1 MLSVRRASLVVL
13 IAMSLSACKERSHS
27 DQPATTPM
35 QPAQTNAPHIPVEY
49 YKLPNGLRVVL
60 SVDHSVPVATLA
72 LYYHIGMRIEP
83 RNRTGFA
90 HLFEH
95 MMFQGS
101 ANLGKNE
108 FFRLVQGLGGVLNGT
123 TRLDYTNF
131 YEAFAS
137 NALQTMLWAEADR
150 MKGLAITQDNLTNQQ
165 GVVKNEI
172 RGNVLNAP
180 YGAFPWLD
188 VPQYANEN
196 WYNAHNFYGDL
207 TDVDAATLEDVHKF
221 FDAYYTPSNAAL
233 IVAGDF
239 DPAQAKAWI
248 AQYYS
253 PIAARAV
260 APSPDVSEP
269 EQTKEKHASYLDKL
283 APRPALA
290 LAYHVPERWTPE
302 YFAFGLL
309 DQLLLQGEDSRLHQ
323 DLVQKRGL
331 TDEVSGGINQLGN
344 MFDYQGPM
352 LWTAALIHDPS
363 HDEKEIVSAFQDNI
377 ERVTREPVS
386 AAELD
391 RARTKIRSS
400 LYDLLSSSDRFG
412 LVDLLAAFA
421 LFDDDP
427 DRINHI
433 ETEFSKVTPEQIT
446 QVATKYLRATNRTVV
461 VVEPG
466 AVAAAAGAKR

>member
-1 MLSVRRASLVVL
+1 MLTVCKALLIVL
-13 IAMSLSACKERSHS
+13 IAFSLSACKPMLRG
-27 DQPATTPM
+27 DQAPTVST
-35 QPAQTNAPHIPVEY
+35 QPTQPDAPHIPIEY

-72 LYYHIGMRIEP
+72 IYYHIGMRIEP

-108 FFRLVQGLGGVLNGT
+108 FFRLVQSLGGVLNGT

-131 YEAFAS
+131 YEAFAA

-165 GVVKNEI
+165 AVVKNEI
-172 RGNVLNAP
+172 RVNVLNAP

-188 VPQYANEN
+188 VPQYANVN

-221 FDAYYTPSNAAL
+221 FDAYYTPGNAAL

-248 AQYYS
+248 AQYYG
-253 PIAARAV
+253 PITSHPV

-269 EQTKEKHASYLDKL
+269 EQTKEKHASYVDKL

-323 DLVQKRGL
+323 DLVQRRGL
-331 TDEVSGGINQLGN
+331 TDQLSGGINQLGN

-363 HDEKEIVSAFQDNI
+363 HSEQEIVSAFQENI
-377 ERVTREPVS
+377 DRLTEQPVS

-400 LYDLLSSSDRFG
+400 LYDLLSSSDRIG
-412 LVDLLAAFA
+412 LVDLLASFA

-433 ETEFSKVTPEQIT
+433 ETEFSKVTPEQVSE
-446 QVATKYLRATNRTVV
+446 VATKYLRSTNRTVV
-461 VVEPG
+461 VVQPG
-466 AVAAAAGAKR
+466 AAIAAGAKP

>member
-1 MLSVRRASLVVL
+1 MLIICRAVVIVL
-13 IAMSLSACKERSHS
+13 IALSLPGCKERSQRG
-27 DQPATTPM
+27 QPAKTAGQST
-35 QPAQTNAPHIPVEY
+35 QESTPHIPVEY

-60 SVDHSVPVATLA
+60 SVDHSAPVATLA

-131 YEAFAS
+131 YEAFAA

-172 RGNVLNAP
+172 RVNVLNAP
-180 YGAFPWLD
+180 YGGFPWLD

-207 TDVDAATLEDVHKF
+207 TDVDAATLDDVHRF
-221 FDAYYTPSNAAL
+221 FEAYYSPGNAAL

-239 DPAQAKAWI
+239 DPAQARAWI
-248 AQYYS
+248 TRYFGA
-253 PIAARAV
+253 IAARPV
-260 APSPDVSEP
+260 PPSPDVAEP
-269 EQTKEKHASYLDKL
+269 EQTKEKHSSYADKL

-290 LAYHVPERWTPE
+290 VAYHVPERWTAE

-331 TDEVSGGINQLGN
+331 TDQVFGGINQLGN

-352 LWTAALIHDPS
+352 LWTAALVHDPS
-363 HDEKEIVSAFQDNI
+363 HGEAEIVAALQENI
-377 ERVTREPVS
+377 DRLTREPVTT
-386 AAELD
+386 AELD

-427 DRINHI
+427 DRINSI
-433 ETEFSKVTPEQIT
+433 ENEFSKVTPQQIT
-446 QVATKYLRATNRTVV
+446 QVATKYLRPTNRTVV

-466 AVAAAAGAKR
+466 AASAAGAKR

>member
-1 MLSVRRASLVVL
+1 MLSICRALLIVL
-13 IAMSLSACKERSHS
+13 IATSLSACKQQSRG
-27 DQPATTPM
+27 DQPATTAM

-60 SVDHSVPVATLA
+60 SVDHSVPVATLG

-108 FFRLVQGLGGVLNGT
+108 FFRLVQSLGGVLNGT

-131 YEAFAS
+131 YEAFAA
-137 NALQTMLWAEADR
+137 NALQTMLWAESDR

-172 RGNVLNAP
+172 RVNVLNAP

-221 FDAYYTPSNAAL
+221 FDAYYTPGNAAL
-233 IVAGDF
+233 VVAGDF

-248 AQYYS
+248 AQYYG
-253 PIAARAV
+253 PIASHPV
-260 APSPDVSEP
+260 ATSPDVSEP
-269 EQTKEKHASYLDKL
+269 EQTKEKHASYVDKL

-290 LAYHVPERWTPE
+290 LAYHVPERWTSE

-309 DQLLLQGEDSRLHQ
+309 DQLFLQGEDSRLHQ

-331 TDEVSGGINQLGN
+331 TDQVSGGINQLGN

-363 HDEKEIVSAFQDNI
+363 HSEQEIVSAFQANI
-377 ERVTREPVS
+377 DRLTQEPVS

-412 LVDLLAAFA
+412 LVDLLATFA

-446 QVATKYLRATNRTVV
+446 QVATKYLRSSNRTVMV
-461 VVEPG
+461 VQPG
-466 AVAAAAGAKR
+466 AAVANAGAKR